1 MTSKPE
7 DIKFSF
13 VNTSSLQ
20 IISSEEAKEAKIE
33 SIIRKEYESIVTETV
48 VIKTPKNTYVQA
60 VFEKNQTSG
69 DITNVGEE
77 II

>member
-20 IISSEEAKEAKIE
+20 IVSSEEAKEAKIE

-48 VIKTPKNTYVQA
+48 VIKTSKNTYVQA